1 MKQKMASLPRA
12 QSPTAER
19 DSYIK
24 QRVAALRRM
33 IGKKFNTL
41 HNNQDLWLGKTT
53 GKPISNKALNKNC
66 SEARRIYAKLA
77 SQWRMANGGNY
88 RLK

>member
-1 MKQKMASLPRA
+1 MLSVSFLFENVSERLAAADQRKIYMKQKMASLPRA

-33 IGKKFNTL
+33 IGKKGQNTKEI
-41 HNNQDLWLGKTT
+41 NMQVQD
-53 GKPISNKALNKNC
+53 
-66 SEARRIYAKLA
+66 Y
-77 SQWRMANGGNY
+77 
-88 RLK
+88 LKKRFTPGMGVTQY

>member
-1 MKQKMASLPRA
+1 MLPVSFLFENVSERLETADQRKIYMKQKMASLPRA

-33 IGKKFNTL
+33 IGKKGQNTKEI
-41 HNNQDLWLGKTT
+41 NMQVQD
-53 GKPISNKALNKNC
+53 
-66 SEARRIYAKLA
+66 Y
-77 SQWRMANGGNY
+77 
-88 RLK
+88 LKKRFAPGMGVTQY

>member
-1 MKQKMASLPRA
+1 MLSVSFLFENVSERLAAADQRKIYMKQKMASLPRA

-33 IGKKFNTL
+33 IGKKGQNTKEI
-41 HNNQDLWLGKTT
+41 NMQVQD
-53 GKPISNKALNKNC
+53 
-66 SEARRIYAKLA
+66 Y
-77 SQWRMANGGNY
+77 
-88 RLK
+88 LKKRFTPGMGVTEY

>member
-1 MKQKMASLPRA
+1 MLPVSFLFENVSERLEAADQRKIYMKQKMASLPRA

-33 IGKKFNTL
+33 IGKKGQNTKEI
-41 HNNQDLWLGKTT
+41 NMQVQD
-53 GKPISNKALNKNC
+53 
-66 SEARRIYAKLA
+66 Y
-77 SQWRMANGGNY
+77 
-88 RLK
+88 LKKRFTPGMGVTQY